1 MVGANNL
8 EKYRVRFHNGQSV
21 IARDGIELTL
31 EQIPVMERLTVIRLL
46 MEEID
51 SLMLDRAVAEEDE
64 GDARETRR
72 LCMV

>member
-51 SLMLDRAVAEEDE
+51 SLMLDRAVAEEDDPIWE
-64 GDARETRR
+64 RR
-72 LCMV
+72 CT

>member
-8 EKYRVRFHNGQSV
+8 EKYRVHFHNGQSV

-31 EQIPVMERLTVIRLL
+31 EQIPVMERPTVIRLL

-51 SLMLDRAVAEEDE
+51 SLMLDRAVAEEDDPIWE
-64 GDARETRR
+64 RR
-72 LCMV
+72 CT

>member
-31 EQIPVMERLTVIRLL
+31 EQIPVMERPTVIRLL

-51 SLMLDRAVAEEDE
+51 SLMLDRAVAEEDDPIWE
-64 GDARETRR
+64 RR
-72 LCMV
+72 CT